1 MKEARMGLDYD
12 QLFPGRFLK
21 AGEFQG
27 KDVTLTINEI
37 RLEELPQDRGGN
49 RIRGIIGFKETKKE
63 LVLNRTNGECLKGMW
78 GRDTANWLGKR
89 VTLYPAPYDGDVAIR
104 VKGSPDLAEP
114 LQIEVKLPKKRP
126 MPMTMQVTGKR
137 QNGAPKPAPVTDF
150 PPADDEQPP
159 AEHWAKVD
167 GGLP

>member
-78 GRDTANWLGKR
+78 GARHGQ
-89 VTLYPAPYDGDVAIR
+89 
-104 VKGSPDLAEP
+104 LAG
-114 LQIEVKLPKKRP
+114 QARHALP
-126 MPMTMQVTGKR
+126 
-137 QNGAPKPAPVTDF
+137 GALRRRRRHPREGLAGPRRAAADRGEAAEEAAH
-150 PPADDEQPP
+150 ADDDAGHREEAERRAQAGAGHRLP
-159 AEHWAKVD
+159 A
-167 GGLP
+167 GRR